1 LDNEKETE
9 RLTMTTIEQLSIL
22 EHKVF
27 DGRPQLDR
35 KLPDITTVLGEPPC
49 YRCVESLSD
58 FCDSKTCHKL
68 TAWLLGRHSN
78 GATY

>member
-1 LDNEKETE
+1 LDYEKETE

-27 DGRPQLDR
+27 DGRQQLNR

-49 YRCVESLSD
+49 FKCVESLSD
-58 FCDSKTCHKL
+58 FCDSKTCPKL
-68 TAWLLGRHSN
+68 TAWLLDGRLN
-78 GATY
+78 Q